1 MEYLKL
7 AHGTFN
13 FLVMLLFFRQG
24 WLGLRIRRSRLA
36 GTPLVPAIK
45 RHRRTGPIAATLAA
59 CGFLAG
65 LTLTLIDHGDILYY
79 PYHFLNGTALVLCI
93 GATFLVSRRLKGPA
107 PPWRT
112 IHAVLGIVILVLY
125 PLQVLL
131 GLGIFL

>member
-13 FLVMLLFFRQG
+13 FLVMLLFIRQG
-24 WLGLRIRRSRLA
+24 WLGWKIRQSRKA
-36 GTPLVPAIK
+36 GAPLVSAIK
-45 RHRRTGPIAATLAA
+45 RHRQAGPIAAALGICGFFAGMTLA
-59 CGFLAG
+59 F
-65 LTLTLIDHGDILYY
+65 IDFGHIFHH
-79 PYHFLNGTALVLCI
+79 PYHFLNGATLALCI
-93 GATFLVSRRLKGPA
+93 SATFLVSRRLKGPA

-131 GLGIFL
+131 GLGILL

>member
-45 RHRRTGPIAATLAA
+45 RHRRTGPIAAALAA

-65 LTLTLIDHGDILYY
+65 LTLALIDHGDILYY
-79 PYHFLNGTALVLCI
+79 PYHFLNGAALVLCI

-112 IHAVLGIVILVLY
+112 IHAILGIVILVLY